1 LAPSKGSFI
10 RLKGEEV
17 MGNVPGLSGEAG
29 GTEDVAGVTLG
40 IDREMSNSTNEDME
54 VLIPIDSY
62 LPPGGTILCW

>member
-1 LAPSKGSFI
+1 
-10 RLKGEEV
+10 